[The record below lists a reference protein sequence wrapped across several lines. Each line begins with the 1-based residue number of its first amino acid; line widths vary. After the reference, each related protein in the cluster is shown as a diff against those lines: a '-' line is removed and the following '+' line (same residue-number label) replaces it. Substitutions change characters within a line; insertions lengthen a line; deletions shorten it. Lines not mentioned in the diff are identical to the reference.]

1 MLINQFLAGFVPA
14 GPRGNP
20 KLIETSNGAFAD
32 HPEPWVSIVNLA
44 SVADI
49 ERVARQ
55 TIDPRRFRANIY
67 ISETDPWS
75 ERDWID
81 KEVGFGAARL
91 KIVAPIERCAATNVA
106 PDTGTRDL
114 NIPLIL
120 ERGFGHI
127 ETGVYGEV
135 VDGGTITPGDA
146 IVLRP

>member
-1 MLINQFLAGFVPA
+1 
-14 GPRGNP
+14 
-20 KLIETSNGAFAD
+20 
-32 HPEPWVSIVNLA
+32 
-44 SVADI
+44 
-49 ERVARQ
+49 
-55 TIDPRRFRANIY
+55 
-67 ISETDPWS
+67 
-75 ERDWID
+75 
-81 KEVGFGAARL
+81 
-91 KIVAPIERCAATNVA
+91 VA